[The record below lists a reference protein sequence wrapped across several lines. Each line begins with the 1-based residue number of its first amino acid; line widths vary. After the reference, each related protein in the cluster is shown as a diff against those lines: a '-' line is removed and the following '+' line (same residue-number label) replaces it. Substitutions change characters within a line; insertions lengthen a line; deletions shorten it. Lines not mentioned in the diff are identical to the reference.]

1 MQPRLS
7 GARTELGVT
16 PSPSKPPSHGEGR
29 GWAGLQLRGTGSGTA
44 LALPGST
51 WLQVQAG
58 TTFPACSASAPEQ
71 QSCEFRQGR
80 GSRRCYF
87 QKKKK
92 IKKKKPNPQP
102 QASKHLLQAQ
112 LPRPAQEELLEMVSS
127 GIQVKPSPLELP
139 QHHPGEGSREEKLF
153 QKPQILHPSA
163 GITPSSSS
171 ATSWAPGTAPRPP
184 GVTQVQLQREQ
195 GSCAA
200 PGSQSPPKILPRS
213 VLGSS
218 RLTGSCRPGWPPG
231 RPSPRRPPER
241 SGWCPPGPPRGKS
254 PQSPPSPSGSPA
266 TPSWRRP
273 GRL

>member
-1 MQPRLS
+1 MAPGLAQLWHSLAAPGCRCRLAQHFQHAVLLLQS
-7 GARTELGVT
+7 NRAASLGRAEAAEGAI
-16 PSPSKPPSHGEGR
+16 
-29 GWAGLQLRGTGSGTA
+29 
-44 LALPGST
+44 
-51 WLQVQAG
+51 
-58 TTFPACSASAPEQ
+58 
-71 QSCEFRQGR
+71 
-80 GSRRCYF
+80 SR
-87 QKKKK
+87 KKKK